1 MVARM
6 VLTAETLQETEV
18 QCLPGLVET
27 HASVTFNVVEDNEYD
42 EDVKYEYE
50 YHDPPD
56 NESLGDGT
64 RPEIA
69 HQQLSHDS
77 EPRDVLNVTPPLT
90 ITSSLVL
97 ITLLLLRV

>member
-1 MVARM
+1 MRNLVHLWDCSFFSEYLKSEELATVGDRMVARM

-50 YHDPPD
+50 YH
-56 NESLGDGT
+56 
-64 RPEIA
+64 
-69 HQQLSHDS
+69 H
-77 EPRDVLNVTPPLT
+77 
-90 ITSSLVL
+90 
-97 ITLLLLRV
+97 